1 MWDFENEARS
11 VCFLEKKVLD
21 RRWICTDGEMEVN
34 GLCEAQL
41 FTHLSLHRCFANGL
55 CEAQCFEISC
65 DIIADVQ
72 SRKQIVTNAKLLVDW
87 TRGRN
92 LIISSAALAPTANEF
107 TGSYDVANL
116 GLIWMCL

>member
-11 VCFLEKKVLD
+11 VCLLEKKVLD

-41 FTHLSLHRCFANGL
+41 FTHLSLHCCFANGL
-55 CEAQCFEISC
+55 CEAQCILKSH
-65 DIIADVQ
+65 
-72 SRKQIVTNAKLLVDW
+72 LLVDW

-107 TGSYDVANL
+107 RGSYDVANL